1 MKTQRLFLA
10 INLPENI
17 KNKLLIYQRQWEDLP
32 ARKVPKSNLHITLIF
47 LGDTGNDQ
55 MYNTIKISEHI
66 AKKHK
71 PFKINLQRIIL
82 GPPNK
87 PPRMIWVEGKR
98 NQEIASLKNDLEN
111 ALLNL
116 ENSNY
121 IKKETRAYKPH
132 ITLGRIK
139 TGQWKKLENPP
150 KINKL
155 FDFNVFVDSI
165 ELMQSNLKRTGAEYA
180 VLESIN
186 LGL

>member
-1 MKTQRLFLA
+1 MSKRRLFLA

-17 KNKLLIYQRQWEDLP
+17 KNKLLIYQKQWEDLP
-32 ARKVPKSNLHITLIF
+32 VRKVPKLNLHITLIF
-47 LGDTGNDQ
+47 LGDTSTDQ
-55 MYNTIKISEHI
+55 MYNIIKTSKHI

-71 PFKINLQRIIL
+71 PFKINLQKIL
-82 GPPNK
+82 FGPSDK
-87 PPRMIWVEGKR
+87 SPRMIWVEGKR
-98 NQEIASLKNDLEN
+98 NQKIASLKNDLEN

-121 IKKETRAYKPH
+121 RKKEIRAYRPH
-132 ITLGRIK
+132 ITIGRIK

-150 KINKL
+150 KIKKP
-155 FDFNVFVDSI
+155 FDFNIFVGSI
-165 ELMQSNLKRTGAEYA
+165 ELMQSNLKRTGVEYA